1 MELQAPDG
9 ATVFLFFL
17 LAPNPLIDYGCYTT
31 RGTKLDRKGDL
42 KQFWQCNYCKC
53 DYFVLNVTRV
63 KIHLS
68 GEGAGIVACPKV
80 RETKM
85 II

>member
-9 ATVFLFFL
+9 ATIPIFS
-17 LAPNPLIDYGCYTT
+17 AGTKPIDRLWMYTT